1 MSVTSWQGEA
11 GKRHRSRFTVHLLLV
26 VVLVTAVVMA
36 ISLGFVWQQEKRRLL
51 HSLQEDAVRSTNM
64 LRAFMDRRL
73 DRGHTFARAI
83 AESRDLRRGLAD
95 GSALMVQRALM
106 SLERE
111 YESYHLIVYD
121 VHGKAIGWTSALAI
135 GSLGLKAPRQ
145 QAPGALPEA
154 RVLHGDLALVYE
166 RVLESDGESLGSFRL
181 AILLGRLFVSQVSRD
196 IERPVALRLG
206 DRTVHSTF
214 RGEPPFPV
222 ARDEEGGSYLVSTG
236 DGLYEVAWAEGERL
250 PGSETIWMAAGTPR
264 APLDAARKAFLKLTG
279 LVALG
284 GLVVVGGV
292 VGVFTA
298 YRWRRERRLIRQR
311 DEAIGRS
318 KGLSHRVAD
327 LTAIV
332 HDIKAPVGGIQMLCE
347 GLAEHEED
355 ERRRGSLER
364 VVDTCE
370 RLALFLV
377 NVLTAAQAE
386 EGPLQP
392 RRETVLAE
400 GLLDEVAERLEP
412 IARRKKVRLETGGN
426 GTRVGPFRAD
436 ATLLERAMINLV
448 ANAIEVTEA
457 GGTVRLA
464 ASSEGEAVTLAVE
477 DEGPGFREFSPDSA
491 FSRSRPRVKHDSIKA
506 GSSGLGLYIVRRIA
520 EAHGGTAVA
529 ENRDGRGARVWIRI
543 PRDAA

>member
-1 MSVTSWQGEA
+1 MSVTDRRGKPGE
-11 GKRHRSRFTVHLLLV
+11 GHQSRFTIHLLVV

-36 ISLGFVWQQEKRRLL
+36 ISLGFVWQQEKRRLV
-51 HSLQEDAVRSTNM
+51 HSLQQDAARSTNM
-64 LRAFMDRRL
+64 VRAFMDRRL

-83 AESRDLRRGLAD
+83 AESRDLRRGLSE
-95 GSALMVQRALM
+95 GSALTVQRALI

-135 GSLGLKAPRQ
+135 GSLGLDAPR
-145 QAPGALPEA
+145 PRGRGALPEA
-154 RVLHGDLALVYE
+154 RVLHGDLAFVYE
-166 RVLESDGESLGSFRL
+166 RVIKTDGEPLGSFRL

-196 IERPVALRLG
+196 IERPIALRLG

-222 ARDEEGGSYLVSTG
+222 ARDDAGGSLLVSTE
-236 DGLYEVAWAEGERL
+236 DGGHEVAWAEGERL
-250 PGSETIWMAAGTPR
+250 SGSETVWLAAGTSR
-264 APLDAARKAFLKLTG
+264 APLDAARKAFLELTG

-284 GLVVVGGV
+284 GLIVVGGV
-292 VGVFTA
+292 VGAFTA

-318 KGLSHRVAD
+318 EGLSHRVAD

-347 GLAEHEED
+347 GLAEEEED
-355 ERRRGSLER
+355 GRRRGSLER

-370 RLALFLV
+370 RLSLFLV
-377 NVLTAAQAE
+377 NVLTAARAE
-386 EGPLQP
+386 EAPLEP
-392 RRETVLAE
+392 RRETVLAD
-400 GLLDEVAERLEP
+400 GLLDEVAEQLQP
-412 IARRKKVRLETGGN
+412 IARRKGVRLETGGA
-426 GTRVGPFRAD
+426 GPRAGPFQAD
-436 ATLLERAMINLV
+436 ATLLQRAMMNLV
-448 ANAIEVTEA
+448 ANAIEATPA

-464 ASSEGEAVTLAVE
+464 ASSDGEAVTLAVE
-477 DEGPGFREFSPDSA
+477 DEGCGFREFSPDSA
-491 FSRSRPRVKHDSIKA
+491 FSRGRLRVKHDSIKA

-543 PRDAA
+543 PRDAG